1 MRDCDPRLNALTDAE
16 ISEIMALD
24 DPDACADPDAH
35 RIDAHV
41 MQASNDRVPED

>member
-24 DPDACADPDAH
+24 DP
-35 RIDAHV
+35 
-41 MQASNDRVPED
+41 